1 MKELKDFLSALEPKD
16 WITIL
21 SIWVTLGIG
30 IWNLF
35 SNAKINR
42 KTLFVNAITSERVKW
57 MTLLKELLS
66 EYLTLICT
74 YERNKP
80 RQGEQNLDF
89 LKELLRLEYRIKLHL
104 NYKGEKDKE
113 IMYQIERAN
122 KDIIDYYNSIEAMD
136 VIDENLHKRINV
148 IIEKISTVS
157 RQYLK
162 EEWERVKEEA
172 EKGNLKKEKFIN
184 RIKNKIKK

>member
-113 IMYQIERAN
+113 IMFQIERAN

-172 EKGNLKKEKFIN
+172 EKGNLKK
-184 RIKNKIKK
+184 RKIYK

>member
-113 IMYQIERAN
+113 IMFQIERAN